1 MRAGFAA
8 HVAVHHCGDA
18 GPIEAED
25 TGRTPFWQNVA
36 RRAIA
41 QGRCAP

>member
-8 HVAVHHCGDA
+8 HVAVHHGGDA

-25 TGRTPFWQNVA
+25 TGRTLFWQKWFAPSN
-36 RRAIA
+36 
-41 QGRCAP
+41 CAP